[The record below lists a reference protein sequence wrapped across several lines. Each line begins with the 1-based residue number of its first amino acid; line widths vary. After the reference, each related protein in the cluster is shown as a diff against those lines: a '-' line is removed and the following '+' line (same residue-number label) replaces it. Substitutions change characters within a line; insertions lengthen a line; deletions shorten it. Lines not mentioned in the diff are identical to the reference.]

1 MHCTAGGL
9 QGCRCPW
16 GVRSHLDTVQACH
29 AKESS
34 HKLLLPGTKD
44 VSYSLPGKPCC
55 GQSMCCCLRGLL
67 NLRLLFAWGYP
78 CARPALGAELQF
90 RTFLPCPLSLPS
102 DASQTARCFLI
113 TDHTFQARGILTL
126 IWPLVSRRTDLRAFL
141 SPFLIQIPCLCLKF

>member
-1 MHCTAGGL
+1 MEGNMHCTAGGL
-9 QGCRCPW
+9 QGCCCPW
-16 GVRSHLDTVQACH
+16 GVRSHLDTVQACR

-90 RTFLPCPLSLPS
+90 RTFLTLSLVPS
-102 DASQTARCFLI
+102 QRCQPDCQVFSKNRSYISGQRDPDAHLAS
-113 TDHTFQARGILTL
+113 G
-126 IWPLVSRRTDLRAFL
+126 
-141 SPFLIQIPCLCLKF
+141 K